1 MEHAL
6 TIAGLFLE
14 LVGVA
19 AIWQFGWP
27 QPQLQGGTSLSNEDA
42 TPPDAGTTEAD
53 PRARVADPRR
63 AYRRYSAWGFGSLVF
78 GLLLQGIAQIV
89 DMLPSPS

>member
-19 AIWQFGWP
+19 TIWQFGWP
-27 QPQLQGGTSLSNEDA
+27 QPQLEAGTNRSLEDA
-42 TPPDAGTTEAD
+42 TPPDARTTEAD
-53 PRARVADPRR
+53 LGARVADRRR